1 MVPKVLAVSVNHEAI
16 NIKTFSN
23 SGNEN
28 VKYHCVKSVRIWSF
42 SGPYLPAFGLNTE
55 FGLSLDKVSHRIQS
69 ECGKIRTKKT
79 PNTDTFHAVLMTS
92 DTFFERLWFCWIFGN
107 GEYKKIQAGYSK
119 NQLLFY
125 EEVKRKV
132 LKKRKVSYHC
142 GLFLCILD
150 ISENSGFLEFS
161 GNIYIYIERDH
172 CHDMD

>member
-1 MVPKVLAVSVNHEAI
+1 MLSDCLTLLKMVPKVLAVSVNHEAI

-79 PNTDTFHAVLMTS
+79 PNTDTFHAVLYARINS
-92 DTFFERLWFCWIFGN
+92 F
-107 GEYKKIQAGYSK
+107 KI
-119 NQLLFY
+119 
-125 EEVKRKV
+125 
-132 LKKRKVSYHC
+132 
-142 GLFLCILD
+142 
-150 ISENSGFLEFS
+150 
-161 GNIYIYIERDH
+161 
-172 CHDMD
+172 